1 LPEPLE
7 HRPKC
12 ETAGA
17 RLQGALPRRD
27 TVTDPTNMK
36 PVSEI
41 RMDRNNLYREE
52 VVTDLRV
59 GSIQILT
66 PVTMDGTRDP
76 SRDPLY
82 TGEAQIMG
90 PTGPLPIRTR
100 IDASSL
106 EEAIEKFP
114 QAVDAA
120 VRDVAAQ
127 LRELQR
133 QEMSRIVT
141 PDEVAPTLG
150 GLGGAGIPGAG
161 GPSKIVLK

>member
-1 LPEPLE
+1 M
-7 HRPKC
+7 
-12 ETAGA
+12 
-17 RLQGALPRRD
+17 
-27 TVTDPTNMK
+27 TDPTNMK

-41 RMDRNNLYREE
+41 QIDTNNLYREE

-66 PVTMDGTRDP
+66 PVTVEGEPDP
-76 SRDPLY
+76 SRAPLY

-100 IDASSL
+100 IEASTLS
-106 EEAIEKFP
+106 EAIERFP
-114 QAVDAA
+114 QAIDAA
-120 VRDVAAQ
+120 VKDVVSQ

-141 PDEVAPTLG
+141 PDEVAPPLG
-150 GLGGAGIPGAG
+150 GLGGPGVGGPGAG
-161 GPSKIVLK
+161 SKIVLK